1 MLQLNS
7 YKIYVKYIV
16 LYCQYDKIKYLCVD
30 NLMFNK

>member
-1 MLQLNS
+1 MYS
-7 YKIYVKYIV
+7 YKICVKYMF